1 MSLYLR
7 HFFNEC
13 LEGIG
18 KRKLTD
24 GKAENTY
31 ASYYRSSFNDD
42 YAEAFSYNFGT
53 RPKALNSEIEEPM
66 PVPIA
71 IPPSSME

>member
-1 MSLYLR
+1 MAANNLD
-7 HFFNEC
+7 FFNEC

-31 ASYYRSSFNDD
+31 A
-42 YAEAFSYNFGT
+42 
-53 RPKALNSEIEEPM
+53 